1 MRRRRPVLRT
11 AAIAGGGAAL
21 YHAGKKGQA
30 NADHEAAQDA
40 AIEDTAVQQRAT
52 PPPAAPPPAAGGMAP
67 GAIDELKQLGQLH
80 EQGVL
85 TDEEFAA
92 QKAKILGG

>member
-1 MRRRRPVLRT
+1 MLRT

-21 YHAGKKGQA
+21 YHAGKNKQA

-40 AIEDTAVQQRAT
+40 AIEQTAYQQQ
-52 PPPAAPPPAAGGMAP
+52 AAPPPAPAPAAGGMSP
-67 GAIDELKQLGQLH
+67 GAIDELKQLGELH
-80 EQGVL
+80 DNGVL

>member
-1 MRRRRPVLRT
+1 MLRT

-40 AIEDTAVQQRAT
+40 AIEDTAQQQAA
-52 PPPAAPPPAAGGMAP
+52 PPPAAPPPPAAGGMSQ
-67 GAIDELKQLGQLH
+67 GAIDELKQLGELH
-80 EQGVL
+80 DNGVL

>member
-1 MRRRRPVLRT
+1 MLRT

-40 AIEDTAVQQRAT
+40 AIEDTAQQQAA
-52 PPPAAPPPAAGGMAP
+52 PPPAAPPPPPPGGMSQ
-67 GAIDELKQLGQLH
+67 GSIDELKQLGELH
-80 EQGVL
+80 DNGVL

>member
-1 MRRRRPVLRT
+1 VLRT

-21 YHAGKKGQA
+21 YHAGKNKQA
-30 NADHEAAQDA
+30 NADHEVAQDEAIQETAYQQA
-40 AIEDTAVQQRAT
+40 A
-52 PPPAAPPPAAGGMAP
+52 PPAAPPPPAAGGMSA

-80 EQGVL
+80 EQGIL